1 MKLLMENW
9 RKFVKVEQDA
19 DEANRQIGDL
29 INEYISRN
37 PSLLKE
43 YSPAFLGLLDDE
55 DDEDEANDVIGD
67 VEDEIEDELEDE
79 LEDEDEDE
87 GEEVSYD
94 DVEIDTS
101 IGDEASRLGTQIGSG
116 AGAVARFVLATA
128 GELVNQ
134 LALGT
139 YPLIMK
145 ALGSSEGVRNFFKGL
160 GKASG
165 DILAMFP
172 ESAQQFI
179 KSFQEGKEIKELAKS
194 NPEGFLQALKTTEE
208 MIFDL
213 KLPGVKN
220 SATAAVFLYQS
231 QKGPRNR
238 RKSIRAAMKKA
249 AAESDISVPQIEALL
264 ANYLAMAAH
273 APEATTQTSLE
284 IEDS

>member
-1 MKLLMENW
+1 MKITKSQLIQIIREELQNERITVGSTPEETAANVAAVHGSGGAFDQRKDDHEIAKEIEGLLLFGVFIMKDG
-9 RKFVKVEQDA
+9 KFLTM
-19 DEANRQIGDL
+19 NNL

-79 LEDEDEDE
+79 DEDE
-87 GEEVSYD
+87 GEEVNYD

-145 ALGSSEGVRNFFKGL
+145 
-160 GKASG
+160 
-165 DILAMFP
+165 
-172 ESAQQFI
+172 
-179 KSFQEGKEIKELAKS
+179 
-194 NPEGFLQALKTTEE
+194 
-208 MIFDL
+208 
-213 KLPGVKN
+213 
-220 SATAAVFLYQS
+220 
-231 QKGPRNR
+231 
-238 RKSIRAAMKKA
+238 
-249 AAESDISVPQIEALL
+249 
-264 ANYLAMAAH
+264 
-273 APEATTQTSLE
+273 
-284 IEDS
+284 

>member
-1 MKLLMENW
+1 M
-9 RKFVKVEQDA
+9 
-19 DEANRQIGDL
+19 
-29 INEYISRN
+29 
-37 PSLLKE
+37 LKE

-67 VEDEIEDELEDE
+67 IEDEIEDELEDE
-79 LEDEDEDE
+79 DEEEEDES
-87 GEEVSYD
+87 EEVSYD
-94 DVEIDTS
+94 DAEIDTS

-145 ALGSSEGVRNFFKGL
+145 ALGSSEWVRNFFKGL
-160 GKASG
+160 GKAGG

-179 KSFQEGKEIKELAKS
+179 KSFQEGKEIKELAKN

-220 SATAAVFLYQS
+220 SATAAVFLHQS

-249 AAESDISVPQIEALL
+249 ADESDISVPQIEALL